1 MKTLML
7 LRHAK
12 SDWDDR
18 SLSDFDRPLADRGNR
33 DAPRM
38 GKALS
43 KRGPLPDI
51 IISSPA
57 ARARQTIEAVVK
69 SAGLDDVSPQFEESI
84 YGSAPGD
91 LMILILRLPDSSKCA
106 LLVAHNPTFE
116 QMVARLSVAQE
127 HMPTASLA
135 CIEFQVDHGTELEA
149 AQGKFVSSCTP
160 IHSGS

>member
-69 SAGLDDVSPQFEESI
+69 SAGRDVSPQFEES
-84 YGSAPGD
+84 YNGAAPGE
-91 LMILILRLPDSSKCA
+91 LMNLMLRLCE
-106 LLVAHNPTFE
+106 FIE
-116 QMVARLSVAQE
+116 C
-127 HMPTASLA
+127 SLP
-135 CIEFQVDHGTELEA
+135 VGRSHR
-149 AQGKFVSSCTP
+149 V
-160 IHSGS
+160 